1 MYKNILIATDGS
13 DLADEAVQHGL
24 SLAKEQNSKVIIVTV
39 TEPWSLLEMTAH
51 IESAGWENPIEEYQ
65 NVEAAAANKVLTSA
79 TDLAENSGVDYKT
92 QHVKDNHPAEGIIE
106 AANSNKSD
114 LIIMASHG
122 RRGIKKVILGSVANE
137 VVSHSPI
144 PVLIVR

>member
-51 IESAGWENPIEEYQ
+51 IESAG
-65 NVEAAAANKVLTSA
+65 
-79 TDLAENSGVDYKT
+79 
-92 QHVKDNHPAEGIIE
+92 
-106 AANSNKSD
+106 
-114 LIIMASHG
+114 
-122 RRGIKKVILGSVANE
+122 
-137 VVSHSPI
+137 
-144 PVLIVR
+144 